1 MTLSKTL
8 LCIYID
14 SRAALHLVQADH
26 APIFFFSTSP
36 SPPSFLI
43 FYCNLQTQKSPRK
56 YDAMH
61 ILLAI
66 LALPAR
72 YGEDPFNNSGFSP
85 SLLFAIFVRALFQ
98 VPALILL
105 SL

>member
-1 MTLSKTL
+1 MP
-8 LCIYID
+8 LCLNID
-14 SRAALHLVQADH
+14 SRAALHPVQGVR
-26 APIFFFSTSP
+26 APVFLFQLRRHRLPFLFF
-36 SPPSFLI
+36 
-43 FYCNLQTQKSPRK
+43 NLQTQKSPRK